1 MKKIMNEKTMNNKY
15 KDKEIVYVKT
25 YDKESI
31 LFQWG
36 VKEFGFGEISF
47 HYNKDG
53 ELECD
58 NECMSKEF
66 IKAILCDFVDRSKLM
81 EE

>member
-47 HYNKDG
+47 HYNKDR
-53 ELECD
+53 
-58 NECMSKEF
+58 EF
-66 IKAILCDFVDRSKLM
+66 IKAILCDFVDRAKLM